1 MVKMIDV
8 AERAGVSVATVSN
21 VLTGK
26 RVVSPEITARV
37 MKAIDELDYHVNMM
51 ARGLKTQKSN
61 LIGVVLPDIT
71 KLFFNDVL
79 KGIITAAND
88 AGYNISVLTTNF
100 NTETER
106 RQIAALKAN
115 NCEAI
120 ILDTCSDCVDADKW
134 SDEITNNGNSTI
146 PIVCLEVPLNPD
158 KVSSVLVDC
167 HSAGYQMTS
176 HLLEMGKK
184 KILYI
189 SGPQHLQP
197 EKERLAG
204 YMEALTDYGVRID
217 QSLIVQ
223 RDFMA
228 NSSYDAVL
236 NVLKSEICFDA
247 IQGSNDEAAIG
258 ALKALIEM
266 GIKVPEEL
274 VICGFDNLFP
284 SSIITPSITTIDV
297 PRFDMGYAAVKECL
311 RRIDNPDAAPRS
323 IELKTKFITR
333 QSTVADAKA
342 EWDLTNW

>member
-26 RVVSPEITARV
+26 RVVSPEITERV
-37 MKAIDELDYHVNMM
+37 MKAINELDYHVNMM
-51 ARGLKTQKSN
+51 ARGLKTQKTN
-61 LIGVVLPDIT
+61 VIGVILPDIT

-88 AGYNISVLTTNF
+88 AGYSVNILTTNF
-100 NTETER
+100 NIDNER
-106 RQIAALKAN
+106 RHISTLKVN

-120 ILDTCSDCVDADKW
+120 ILDTCSDYMDADKW
-134 SDEITNNGNSTI
+134 ADVITNNGSSSI
-146 PIVCLEVPLNPD
+146 PIVCLEVPLNSE

-167 HSAGYQMTS
+167 HSASYQMTS
-176 HLLEMGKK
+176 HLLEMGKN

-189 SGPQHLQP
+189 SGPQHLWQ

-204 YMEALTDYGVRID
+204 YKEALSDYGVRVN

-228 NSSYDAVL
+228 NSSYDAVK
-236 NVLKSEICFDA
+236 NVLNSEICFDA

-258 ALKALIEM
+258 ALKALSEM
-266 GIKVPEEL
+266 GIKIPEEL

-284 SSIITPSITTIDV
+284 SSIISPPITTIDV

-323 IELKTKFITR
+323 IELKTKFLIR
-333 QSTVADAKA
+333 QSTVPDAES